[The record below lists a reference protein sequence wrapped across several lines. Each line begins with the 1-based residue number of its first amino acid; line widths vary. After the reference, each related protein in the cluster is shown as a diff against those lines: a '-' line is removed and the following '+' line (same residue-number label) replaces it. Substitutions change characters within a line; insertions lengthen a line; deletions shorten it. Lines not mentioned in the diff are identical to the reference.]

1 MQSSFVRTEFNTVNL
16 KDWSGK
22 FNIGRKPRNPAGLIG
37 LVMSFITWSIVTE

>member
-1 MQSSFVRTEFNTVNL
+1 MQSSFVRTEFNMVNL

-22 FNIGRKPRNPAGLIG
+22 FNIGRKTRNPEGLIG